1 MLWTAAYCLFALIHC
16 PHLLRSYFVLLPV
29 SEVMNVV
36 QGLVNGVSMS
46 GVALVRSVTPVA
58 GGAMWDWSV
67 TMHFSLHSFV
77 PFVIMACVSLG
88 LGLLSTLPRELET
101 PYPDLDG
108 PADSTV
114 AAAH

>member
-1 MLWTAAYCLFALIHC
+1 MTYC
-16 PHLLRSYFVLLPV
+16 
-29 SEVMNVV
+29 V

-67 TMHFSLHSFV
+67 TMDFSLHTFV
-77 PFVIMACVSLG
+77 PFVIMACVSIG
-88 LGLLSTLPRELET
+88 LGLLSTLPEELET

-108 PADSTV
+108 PVDSDV
-114 AAAH
+114 IAAH

>member
-1 MLWTAAYCLFALIHC
+1 ML
-16 PHLLRSYFVLLPV
+16 LLNAFG
-29 SEVMNVV
+29 VV

-67 TMHFSLHSFV
+67 TMSFSLHSFV
-77 PFVIMACVSLG
+77 PFVIMACVSIG
-88 LGLLSTLPRELET
+88 LGLSSTLPKELET

-108 PADSTV
+108 PAENAVS
-114 AAAH
+114 AAH